1 MCVHAH
7 MRTLT
12 GCTRV
17 SEKKKKKNS
26 LEVEKWKNSKNV
38 EYEVGPQVPLCYWPS
53 ICNCLS
59 SSKFPLILIYV
70 RTKKLQND
78 IQEMYKVGDRSQTNS
93 YDL

>member
-1 MCVHAH
+1 MCVRA
-7 MRTLT
+7 

-17 SEKKKKKNS
+17 SEKKNS

-38 EYEVGPQVPLCYWPS
+38 EYEEVGPQVPLCYWPS

-78 IQEMYKVGDRSQTNS
+78 IQEIHKVGDRSQTNS